1 MVRSD
6 AYPGWSQA
14 AGQDMVDATRDFVT
28 WVAFDGSGRFED
40 LLVLEDVQEPERLG
54 VMGQRSVLTATSHSD
69 QTSPIRRGLWVREQ
83 LLCQTFPVP
92 PADVGPVPE
101 IDPDATTRERF
112 AQHTEDPFC
121 AGCHELIDPVG
132 FGLEAYDAVGAFRAE
147 ENGQPIDTT
156 GELLGLEDLYDE
168 QAWSFEGLPGLA
180 DILAAST
187 SARRCYVTQSWRFA
201 TGRLEE
207 PEDACTLGALDA
219 SFEAADG
226 DLRELLVQWA
236 ASPEVALRRTP

>member
-1 MVRSD
+1 MMDS
-6 AYPGWSQA
+6 YC
-14 AGQDMVDATRDFVT
+14 
-28 WVAFDGSGRFED
+28 
-40 LLVLEDVQEPERLG
+40 
-54 VMGQRSVLTATSHSD
+54 
-69 QTSPIRRGLWVREQ
+69 EQ
-83 LLCQTFPVP
+83 CH
-92 PADVGPVPE
+92 ADVHRGWASSMHRFSSFNNPAYSFSVASTRRNLLE
-101 IDPDATTRERF
+101 REGNATAVR
-112 AQHTEDPFC
+112 FC